1 VKYHPVKI
9 IGAVLVCAIL
19 AIFAWNSLA
28 FQNRWYKDLPVIDFG
43 ERIIS
48 SPISQNGAV
57 FVQTVKGVY
66 SIRLEDMA
74 ILWRFPLVGEPL
86 NCDPIIFEDMI
97 LAPDNKGAIVAISI
111 DKGTLLWQSA
121 QPYYSTGGSAIVE
134 AIATRSNFI
143 YTARYSSSLV
153 AIDAFSGNVVWKQ
166 TVFDRSSLF
175 LSFYDDTLYLGGD
188 NQLVGFDP
196 QSGEQLSSKSFPG
209 HISAMQTDSSGIY
222 LAVSNDSRVSILLY
236 DPVKDA
242 IVWQKHRV
250 AYSVDYLVH
259 MGEKLYACGDG
270 VISMWANSGEVDWAF
285 FDIRTSS
292 SPAFIKNSLIVR
304 QQKNGDYYQ
313 IDINTGVLQNRL
325 TASSSP
331 ENVRSDRD
339 IIAPVVISDLALLN
353 VTSSQLII
361 YNLNLVITQGEH

>member
-1 VKYHPVKI
+1 MKRNLAKT
-9 IGAVLVCAIL
+9 IGAFVVCIIL
-19 AIFAWNSLA
+19 AIFASNSLT

-143 YTARYSSSLV
+143 YAARYSSSLV

-209 HISAMQTDSSGIY
+209 YISAMQTDSSGIY
-222 LAVSNDSRVSILLY
+222 LASRGSILLY

-250 AYSVDYLVH
+250 ADSVDYLVL
-259 MGEKLYACGDG
+259 MGDKLYACGDG

-285 FDIRTSS
+285 LDIGTSS

>member
-1 VKYHPVKI
+1 MKYRPVKI

-19 AIFAWNSLA
+19 AFFAWNSLA
-28 FQNRWYKDLPVIDFG
+28 FQNRWYKDLPVINFG

-143 YTARYSSSLV
+143 YAARYSSSLV

-222 LAVSNDSRVSILLY
+222 LAVSDDSRVSILLY

>member
-1 VKYHPVKI
+1 
-9 IGAVLVCAIL
+9 
-19 AIFAWNSLA
+19 
-28 FQNRWYKDLPVIDFG
+28 
-43 ERIIS
+43 
-48 SPISQNGAV
+48 
-57 FVQTVKGVY
+57 
-66 SIRLEDMA
+66 M
-74 ILWRFPLVGEPL
+74 
-86 NCDPIIFEDMI
+86 
-97 LAPDNKGAIVAISI
+97 
-111 DKGTLLWQSA
+111 
-121 QPYYSTGGSAIVE
+121 
-134 AIATRSNFI
+134 
-143 YTARYSSSLV
+143 

-209 HISAMQTDSSGIY
+209 YISAMQTDSSGIY
-222 LAVSNDSRVSILLY
+222 LASRGSILLY

-250 AYSVDYLVH
+250 ADSVDYLVL
-259 MGEKLYACGDG
+259 MGDKLYACGDG
-270 VISMWANSGEVDWAF
+270 VISIWPNSGEVDWAF
-285 FDIRTSS
+285 LDIGTSS

-331 ENVRSDRD
+331 EHIRSDND
-339 IIAPVVISDLALLN
+339 IIAPVVVSDLVLLN
-353 VTSSQLII
+353 VTSSQIVTYRLD
-361 YNLNLVITQGEH
+361 LDVR

>member
-1 VKYHPVKI
+1 MKSNPTKI
-9 IGAVLVCAIL
+9 IRAFVVCAIL
-19 AIFAWNSLA
+19 AFFAWSSLM
-28 FQNRWYKDLPVIDFG
+28 FKNHWYKGLPTIDFG

-48 SPISQNGAV
+48 SPISQSGAV

-66 SIRLEDMA
+66 SIRLEDMT
-74 ILWRFPLVGEPL
+74 ILWRFPLMGNPW
-86 NCDPIIFEDMI
+86 NCDPIIFEGMI
-97 LAPDNKGAIVAISI
+97 LAPDDKGSIVAISI
-111 DKGTLLWQSA
+111 DEGALLWQSA
-121 QPYYSTGGSAIVE
+121 RPYSTGGSERVE
-134 AIATRSNFI
+134 TIASRQNFVYI
-143 YTARYSSSLV
+143 ARFNSPLM
-153 AIDAFSGNVVWKQ
+153 AIDALTGNVVWEQ
-166 TVFDRSSLF
+166 PTFNRSSLF

-209 HISAMQTDSSGIY
+209 YISAMQTDSSGIY

-270 VISMWANSGEVDWAF
+270 VISIWPNSGEVDWAF
-285 FDIRTSS
+285 LDIGTSS

-331 ENVRSDRD
+331 EHIRSDND
-339 IIAPVVISDLALLN
+339 IIAPVVVSDLVLLN
-353 VTSSQLII
+353 VTSSQIVTYRLD
-361 YNLNLVITQGEH
+361 LDVR